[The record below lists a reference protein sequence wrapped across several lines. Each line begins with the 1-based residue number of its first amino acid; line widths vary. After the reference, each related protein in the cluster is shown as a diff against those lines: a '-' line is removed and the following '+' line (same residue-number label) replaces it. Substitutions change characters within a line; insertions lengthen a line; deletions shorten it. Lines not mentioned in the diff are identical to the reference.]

1 MTRKIEQILDGLRAG
16 QTRTAVLAQAGIPAA
31 SLAYWIDKSKKVAEA
46 VEQAEDQGEAL
57 HAAVIHKAATGC
69 DTKKKITTTKSDGS
83 HETRIE
89 EETKFDWRASK
100 YWLEVRHRREWGKA
114 LPAESTPAASNKF
127 YLTLIKMVQNQ
138 GITSSEGQELF
149 QDEDSDALPR

>member
-1 MTRKIEQILDGLRAG
+1 MTRKIEQILEGLRAG

-57 HAAVIHKAATGC
+57 HAAVIHKAATGY
-69 DTKKKITTTKSDGS
+69 DKRKRRTITKSDGS
-83 HETRIE
+83 QEIIVD
-89 EETKFDWRASK
+89 EETDFDWRASK
-100 YWLEVRHRREWGKA
+100 YWLEVRRRREWGNA
-114 LPAESTPAASNKF
+114 LPADGTPAASNNF
-127 YLTLIKMVQNQ
+127 YLTLIKAVQNQ